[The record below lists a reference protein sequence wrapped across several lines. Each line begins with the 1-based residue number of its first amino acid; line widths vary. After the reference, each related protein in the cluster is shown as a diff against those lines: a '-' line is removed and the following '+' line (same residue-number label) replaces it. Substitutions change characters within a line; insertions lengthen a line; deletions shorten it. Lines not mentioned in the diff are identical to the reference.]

1 MCKTPLNSAGSLMI
15 AARRLQTLKDRTFEF
30 YGIGRSQRQVLLLV
44 VANPGIT
51 QARLARLLKLD
62 RSTVN
67 LLVRKLKRAR
77 MVTIEP
83 SDLDR
88 RCRAIIPT
96 NLARTCCT
104 AFDEEQPYL
113 EAIVTHDFSSAER
126 EQFHNLLRRASAV
139 IQHVLDLPP
148 GEEFPPLFAPHIP
161 QRRAQ

>member
-1 MCKTPLNSAGSLMI
+1 MCKASLNSAESLMI

-30 YGIGRSQRQVLLLV
+30 YGIGRTQRQVLLLV

-67 LLVRKLKRAR
+67 LLVRKLKRAG
-77 MVTIEP
+77 MAKIEP
-83 SDLDR
+83 SNLDR
-88 RCRAIIPT
+88 RCRAIVPT
-96 NLARTCCT
+96 NLARTCCM

-113 EAIVTHDFSSAER
+113 EAIVTHDFSLAEN
-126 EQFHNLLRRASAV
+126 EQFHNLLSRASAV

-148 GEEFPPLFAPHIP
+148 GEEFPPLFAPHFP